1 MSCALA
7 KEMLCFPCRIN
18 ASSEMRCTMQIPTF
32 DLFKRDNSG
41 RLIWLGVADDLKAA
55 ARQLKDLAS
64 SAPGEYL
71 VFSQQTQKMAAVEA
85 AK

>member
-1 MSCALA
+1 M
-7 KEMLCFPCRIN
+7 P
-18 ASSEMRCTMQIPTF
+18 IPSF
-32 DLFKRDNSG
+32 DLFKRESTG

-55 ARQLKDLAS
+55 AGRLKELAS

-71 VFSQQTQKMAAVEA
+71 VFSQQAQKMVAIEA